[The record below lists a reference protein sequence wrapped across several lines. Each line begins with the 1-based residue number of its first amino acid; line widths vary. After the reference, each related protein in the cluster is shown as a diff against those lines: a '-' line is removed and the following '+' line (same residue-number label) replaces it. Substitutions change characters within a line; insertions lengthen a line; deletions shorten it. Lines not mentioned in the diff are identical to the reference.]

1 MWGDISLCLWF
12 AFLCVE
18 HLFMCLLAIYTSS
31 LEKAHFLFSCRTCFF
46 YDTVTHPPGC
56 HILLAKSSRKV
67 AAYRILGS
75 LLHGENA
82 TTSWESGNVLTMSV
96 SEKQMTPKIL
106 KAPSHKTLYILFL
119 VPKHHTNLQ
128 YIVKESSNLSVSR
141 ALSSLIF
148 WSDSSFLI

>member
-1 MWGDISLCLWF
+1 
-12 AFLCVE
+12 
-18 HLFMCLLAIYTSS
+18 MCLLATYTSS

-46 YDTVTHPPGC
+46 YDIVTHPQVPGC
-56 HILLAKSSRKV
+56 HTLLAKSRGTV

-75 LLHGENA
+75 LLHGENS
-82 TTSWESGNVLTMSV
+82 TTPWESGNVLTMSV
-96 SEKQMTPKIL
+96 SEKQMTPNIL

-128 YIVKESSNLSVSR
+128 YIVKKESSDLSVSR

-148 WSDSSFLI
+148 